1 MSTKLKKGMMID
13 MAKTNR
19 LGNIK
24 AKYTADLKQSEATI
38 HQSTINNDDDESSP
52 LADLVSQIQIK
63 YDSDKIYYGN
73 PDEFKLYPNEKIRL
87 KPHTGDKKELLRDS
101 IRQDGVLDPALVWIK
116 DGEKII
122 LAGQNR
128 NIICKEENL
137 QLPYIIKEI
146 QDSKQAD
153 RIVVVT
159 NLHNRQHN
167 EMLPSELCSMLSCLI
182 DSYDDDIYKGD
193 IIKDIDNEFKLE
205 RNQIYR
211 VLSFK
216 KLIPQLLEMLDKK
229 LMPMYAGYTLA
240 SVNKEKQNT
249 LYHFIHDNNI
259 EKISKKNIDALMT
272 RPEAPWEISF
282 LKKAFGLEIS
292 EKKRIRKNTVIDNRQ
307 LQKYLFE
314 GEQADIQNTVISTL
328 DLRYQIYK
336 KMKEHNITYS
346 EEEVL
351 NAVEQYLINK

>member
-1 MSTKLKKGMMID
+1 MSTKLKKGMVID

-38 HQSTINNDDDESSP
+38 HQSTINNDDESSP
-52 LADLVSQIQIK
+52 LADLVSQIQVK

-128 NIICKEENL
+128 NIICKEEHL

-193 IIKDIDNEFKLE
+193 IIKDIGNEFKLE

-240 SVNKEKQNT
+240 SVSKEKQDA
-249 LYHFIHDNNI
+249 LYHFIYDNNI
-259 EKISKKNIDALMT
+259 EKISKKNVDALMS

-282 LKKAFGLEIS
+282 LRRAFGLEKP
-292 EKKRIRKNTVIDNRQ
+292 EKKRVRKNTVIDNLQ
-307 LQKYLFE
+307 IQKYLFE
-314 GEQADIQNTVISTL
+314 GEQADIQNTLINTL
-328 DLRYQIYK
+328 NLRYQIYK
-336 KMKEHNITYS
+336 KMEEHNITYS

-351 NAVEQYLINK
+351 NAVEQYLKNK

>member
-1 MSTKLKKGMMID
+1 

-24 AKYTADLKQSEATI
+24 AKYTAEAKSQERIPAI
-38 HQSTINNDDDESSP
+38 HQNHASDDELSP
-52 LADLVSQIQIK
+52 LADLVNQIQTK

-87 KPHTGDKKELLRDS
+87 KPHTGDKKELLRES

-128 NIICKEENL
+128 NIICREENM
-137 QLPYIIKEI
+137 QLPYIVKEI
-146 QDSKQAD
+146 QDPKQAD

-182 DSYDDDIYKGD
+182 DSYDNDIYKGD
-193 IIKDIDNEFKLE
+193 IIKDISSEFKLE

-211 VLSFK
+211 VLSFR
-216 KLIPQLLEMLDKK
+216 KLIPEFLTMLDNK

-240 SVNKEKQNT
+240 SINRDKQII
-249 LYHFIHDNNI
+249 LYDFIKDSKI
-259 EKISKKNIDALMT
+259 EKISKKNVDALMT

-282 LKKAFGLEIS
+282 LRKAFGMEFS
-292 EKKRIRKNTVIDNRQ
+292 EKKRNRKKTIIDNTKIQ
-307 LQKYLFE
+307 PYLFE
-314 GEQADIQNTVISTL
+314 GESNKIQDTVVSIMNM
-328 DLRYQIYK
+328 RYKIHQK
-336 KMKEHNITYS
+336 LKEHDIEYS
-346 EEEVL
+346 ENEVL
-351 NAVEQYLINK
+351 SAIDLYLKNK

>member
-1 MSTKLKKGMMID
+1 
-13 MAKTNR
+13 MAKPNR

-24 AKYTADLKQSEATI
+24 AKYTVDTKPPEPVPASPAAQS
-38 HQSTINNDDDESSP
+38 SDDELSP
-52 LADLVSQIQIK
+52 LADLVSQIQVR

-87 KPHTGDKKELLRDS
+87 KPHTGDKKELLRES

-128 NIICKEENL
+128 NIICREENM

-146 QDSKQAD
+146 QDIKQAD

-167 EMLPSELCSMLSCLI
+167 DMLPSELCSMLSCLI
-182 DSYDDDIYKGD
+182 GSYDEDMYRGD
-193 IIKDIDNEFKLE
+193 IIKDISNEFKLE

-211 VLSFK
+211 VLSFR
-216 KLIPQLLEMLDKK
+216 KLMPELLTMLDRR

-240 SVNKEKQNT
+240 SVNKDKQKI
-249 LYHFIHDNNI
+249 LCDFLKDNRI
-259 EKISKKNIDALMT
+259 EKVSKKNVDALMT
-272 RPEAPWEISF
+272 RPEAPWDAAF
-282 LKKAFGLEIS
+282 LRKAFGLETADR
-292 EKKRIRKNTVIDNRQ
+292 KRSRKNVMIDNARIQ
-307 LQKYLFE
+307 PYLFE
-314 GEQADIQNTVISTL
+314 GEADRIQDTVIGVMNMRYKIQQK
-328 DLRYQIYK
+328 LREYHI
-336 KMKEHNITYS
+336 EYS
-346 EEEVL
+346 EKEVL
-351 NAVEQYLINK
+351 SAIDSYLNSR

>member
-1 MSTKLKKGMMID
+1 

-19 LGNIK
+19 LNDIK
-24 AKYTADLKQSEATI
+24 AKYTADSKQPESVKAVRQNI
-38 HQSTINNDDDESSP
+38 VNDDESSP
-52 LADLVSQIQIK
+52 LADIVSQIQIK

-101 IRQDGVLDPALVWIK
+101 IKQDGVLDPALVWIK

-128 NIICKEENL
+128 NIICKEENI

-146 QDSKQAD
+146 QNSRQAD

-182 DSYDDDIYKGD
+182 DSYNNDIYKGD
-193 IIKDIDNEFKLE
+193 IIKDIGNEFKLE

-211 VLSFK
+211 VLSFR
-216 KLIPQLLEMLDKK
+216 KLIPELLEMLDKK

-240 SVNKEKQNT
+240 SVNIEKQNA
-249 LYHFIHDNNI
+249 LYDFIISNNI
-259 EKISKKNIDALMT
+259 EKISKKNVDALMA
-272 RPEAPWEISF
+272 RQEAPWEKSF
-282 LKKAFGLEIS
+282 LRKAFGLEMS
-292 EKKRIRKNTVIDNRQ
+292 EKKRTRKNTVIENLRIQ
-307 LQKYLFE
+307 EYLFE
-314 GEQADIQNTVISTL
+314 GEQSNIQDTIINTL
-328 DLRYQIYK
+328 NMRYQIYK
-336 KMKEHNITYS
+336 KMKEHNMTYS
-346 EEEVL
+346 EREIF
-351 NAVEQYLINK
+351 NAIEQYLKNK

>member
-1 MSTKLKKGMMID
+1 

-24 AKYTADLKQSEATI
+24 AKYTADSKQPTSVQSV
-38 HQSTINNDDDESSP
+38 HQDLTNDDESSP
-52 LADLVSQIQIK
+52 LAELVNQIQVK
-63 YDSDKIYYGN
+63 YDSDKIYYGE

-101 IRQDGVLDPALVWIK
+101 IKKDGVLDPALVWIK

-128 NIICKEENL
+128 NIICKEENIK
-137 QLPYIIKEI
+137 LPYIIKEI

-193 IIKDIDNEFKLE
+193 IIKDIGNEFKLE

-211 VLSFK
+211 VLSFR
-216 KLIPQLLEMLDKK
+216 KLTPELLEMLDKK
-229 LMPMYAGYTLA
+229 MMPLYAGYTLA
-240 SVNKEKQNT
+240 SVSIEKQNA
-249 LYHFIHDNNI
+249 LYEFIKNNDI
-259 EKISKKNIDALMT
+259 EKISKKNVDALMT
-272 RPEAPWEISF
+272 RQESPWDMSF
-282 LKKAFGLEIS
+282 LRKAFGLEIP
-292 EKKRIRKNTVIDNRQ
+292 EKKRTKKNTVIENAQ
-307 LQKYLFE
+307 IQEYLFDTDKNNI
-314 GEQADIQNTVISTL
+314 QATVVDAL
-328 DLRYQIYK
+328 NMRYQIHK
-336 KMKEHNITYS
+336 KMREYNIAYS
-346 EEEVL
+346 EKEVL
-351 NAVEQYLINK
+351 NMIEEYLKNK